1 MSKPDKT
8 LERFWDM
15 PQRDLLILLEATP
28 AGLTSDEA
36 KQRLRLHGPNS
47 LVAESRFAPLIG
59 FLRFFANPL
68 VLILLAASA
77 ISIVLGDHVVG
88 AIIIAIVLLSVV
100 VNFYMEFQ
108 ARHAVEDIRKQ
119 VATTAAVLRDG
130 REQELPV
137 AELVPGDIIRLNAGD
152 LAPADARLL
161 DSKDLHVR
169 ESALTGESLPVDKA
183 AGDLPAGQH
192 TIADASNSLFLGTA
206 VQTGIGTAVIVR
218 TGKDTAFGAIAQ
230 RLAMRPPET
239 EFGRGIRHFGMM
251 ITRVMMLLVLFVLLV
266 NIVLHRPLL
275 ESFLFSVALAVGMTP
290 EMMPMIITISLAQGA
305 RRMAR
310 KKVLVK
316 QLTAI
321 EDFGSVEILCS
332 DKTGTLTEGEIAL
345 DRHVDVQGRDS
356 DDVLRFVYLNS
367 YFQAGIK
374 SPLDDAILKYQR
386 PAITEYEKVDEIP
399 FDFNRKRLSV
409 VVRHGGEDLLITKGE
424 AESMFAICATVTID
438 GVPQPFDESR
448 RAQATEILKKLSADG
463 YRALGVAFRKVEKQD
478 AYAVAAEQ
486 DMTLA
491 GFAAFLDPPKE
502 GIVAVLEALKKNGVS
517 VVIMTG
523 DNQYVTQKVA
533 HDVGLA
539 ADRMVTGSQVD
550 TMDDAAL
557 AYQAEHG
564 AIFARVSPEQKNRVI
579 LGLKARGHVVG
590 YIGDGINDAPSLHTA
605 DVGISVMNGVDVAK
619 DAAKIILL
627 EKDLAVLNEGVSPV
641 GFRRQRSVFQV
652 IPGHGGTGQHIRTTA
667 GIGHQ
672 PGVRFSTSHQ
682 PGRLRRYAERSP
694 HGFDFRVSGSN
705 QCGVT
710 TGRAGAGDCAG
721 DDVRRVCRN
730 RDRYRRRCPSHFSLR
745 DYPRRRHT
753 GFSHGAGYARRN
765 ADDLH
770 DGPGTGGRKDWR
782 RPGRSLVAVA
792 EGCGARA
799 STDRRHDANH
809 PRFCRSRSGLCWGV
823 PGKRGRPAGSA
834 GHGLSAACFG
844 EGNRQQ
850 FSDYPSAEPQSVRPP
865 LPEMPARLWCPMG
878 RDAPHHDRI
887 SILMRASCLTLAR
900 TH

>member
-1 MSKPDKT
+1 MKKPDKT
-8 LERFWDM
+8 LDRFWDM
-15 PQRDLLILLEATP
+15 PQRDLLALLEATP
-28 AGLTSDEA
+28 AGLTSAEA
-36 KQRLRLHGPNS
+36 QQRLKLHGPNS
-47 LVAESRFAPLIG
+47 LVAESRFAPLMG

-77 ISIVLGDHVVG
+77 ISMLLGDAVG
-88 AIIIAIVLLSVV
+88 GSIIIAIVLLSVV
-100 VNFYMEFQ
+100 VNFYVEFQ

-119 VATTAAVLRDG
+119 VATTAAVVRDG

-137 AELVPGDIIRLNAGD
+137 AELVPGDIVRLNAGD
-152 LAPADARLL
+152 LAPADGRLL

-192 TIADASNSLFLGTA
+192 TIADASNCVFLGTA

-230 RLAMRPPET
+230 RLATRPPET
-239 EFGRGIRHFGMM
+239 EFARGIRHFGLM
-251 ITRVMMLLVLFVLLV
+251 ITRVMMALVLFVLLV
-266 NIVLHRPLL
+266 NLLLHRPLL

-316 QLTAI
+316 QLAAI
-321 EDFGSVEILCS
+321 EDFGSIEILCS

-345 DRHVDVQGRDS
+345 DRHVDVEGRDN
-356 DDVLRFVYLNS
+356 DEVLRFVYLNS
-367 YFQAGIK
+367 YFQTGIK
-374 SPLDDAILKYQR
+374 SPLDDAILKYAR

-409 VVRHGGEDLLITKGE
+409 VVRRGGEDFLITKGE
-424 AESMFAICATVTID
+424 AESMFGVCATVSID
-438 GVPQPFDESR
+438 GTPQAFDESR
-448 RAQATEILKKLSADG
+448 RAQASETLKKLSADG

-478 AYAVAAEQ
+478 TYAAAAEQ
-486 DMTLA
+486 EMTLA

-502 GIVAVLEALKKNGVS
+502 GIVAVLDALKQNGVS

-533 HDVGLA
+533 HDVGLPT
-539 ADRMVTGSQVD
+539 DRIVTGDQLD

-579 LGLKARGHVVG
+579 LGLKTRGHVVG

-627 EKDLAVLNEGVSPV
+627 EKDLAVLNDGVMEGRRCFANIMKYIIMGTSSNFGNMFSMAAASLFLKFLPMLPTQILLNNFLYDTSQIAVPGDNV
-641 GFRRQRSVFQV
+641 DPALLHKPKRWQIGFIRQFMMIIGPISSIYDFLTFGVLLWWFHAAANPPLFRTGWFVESLATQTLVVFV
-652 IPGHGGTGQHIRTTA
+652 IRTA
-667 GIGHQ
+667 GNPLKSRPSKQLLMSVLAITVVGAVL
-672 PGVRFSTSHQ
+672 PYTPLG
-682 PGRLRRYAERSP
+682 PLL
-694 HGFDFRVSGSN
+694 GFTPLPPALLGAISLLA
-705 QCGVT
+705 VT
-710 TGRAGAGDCAG
+710 YLVLVQAVKTWF
-721 DDVRRVCRN
+721 
-730 RDRYRRRCPSHFSLR
+730 YRRHAL
-745 DYPRRRHT
+745 
-753 GFSHGAGYARRN
+753 
-765 ADDLH
+765 L
-770 DGPGTGGRKDWR
+770 
-782 RPGRSLVAVA
+782 
-792 EGCGARA
+792 
-799 STDRRHDANH
+799 
-809 PRFCRSRSGLCWGV
+809 
-823 PGKRGRPAGSA
+823 
-834 GHGLSAACFG
+834 
-844 EGNRQQ
+844 
-850 FSDYPSAEPQSVRPP
+850 
-865 LPEMPARLWCPMG
+865 
-878 RDAPHHDRI
+878 
-887 SILMRASCLTLAR
+887 
-900 TH
+900 

>member
-1 MSKPDKT
+1 
-8 LERFWDM
+8 
-15 PQRDLLILLEATP
+15 
-28 AGLTSDEA
+28 
-36 KQRLRLHGPNS
+36 
-47 LVAESRFAPLIG
+47 
-59 FLRFFANPL
+59 
-68 VLILLAASA
+68 
-77 ISIVLGDHVVG
+77 
-88 AIIIAIVLLSVV
+88 
-100 VNFYMEFQ
+100 
-108 ARHAVEDIRKQ
+108 
-119 VATTAAVLRDG
+119 
-130 REQELPV
+130 
-137 AELVPGDIIRLNAGD
+137 
-152 LAPADARLL
+152 
-161 DSKDLHVR
+161 
-169 ESALTGESLPVDKA
+169 
-183 AGDLPAGQH
+183 
-192 TIADASNSLFLGTA
+192 
-206 VQTGIGTAVIVR
+206 
-218 TGKDTAFGAIAQ
+218 
-230 RLAMRPPET
+230 
-239 EFGRGIRHFGMM
+239 
-251 ITRVMMLLVLFVLLV
+251 
-266 NIVLHRPLL
+266 
-275 ESFLFSVALAVGMTP
+275 MTP

-627 EKDLAVLNEGVSPV
+627 EKDLAVLNEGVMEGRRCFANIMKYIIMGTSSNFGNMFSMAAASLFLKFLPMLPTQILLNNFLYDTSQIAV
-641 GFRRQRSVFQV
+641 PGDNVDPALLHKPKRWQIGFIRQFMTIIGPISSIYDFLTFGVLLWWFHAATNAPLFRTGWFVESLATQTLVVFV
-652 IPGHGGTGQHIRTTA
+652 IRTA
-667 GIGHQ
+667 GSPFRSRPSGQ
-672 PGVRFSTSHQ
+672 LLFSVAAVSVLGAVLPYT
-682 PGRLRRYAERSP
+682 PLGPLL
-694 HGFDFRVSGSN
+694 GFTPIPLSLL
-705 QCGVT
+705 
-710 TGRAGAGDCAG
+710 GAISLLALTYLIL
-721 DDVRRVCRN
+721 VQAVKTWF
-730 RDRYRRRCPSHFSLR
+730 YRRHAL
-745 DYPRRRHT
+745 
-753 GFSHGAGYARRN
+753 
-765 ADDLH
+765 L
-770 DGPGTGGRKDWR
+770 
-782 RPGRSLVAVA
+782 
-792 EGCGARA
+792 
-799 STDRRHDANH
+799 
-809 PRFCRSRSGLCWGV
+809 
-823 PGKRGRPAGSA
+823 
-834 GHGLSAACFG
+834 
-844 EGNRQQ
+844 
-850 FSDYPSAEPQSVRPP
+850 
-865 LPEMPARLWCPMG
+865 
-878 RDAPHHDRI
+878 
-887 SILMRASCLTLAR
+887 
-900 TH
+900 

>member
-8 LERFWDM
+8 LDRFWDM
-15 PQRDLLILLEATP
+15 PQRDLLVLLEATP

-36 KQRLRLHGPNS
+36 KQRLRRHGPNS
-47 LVAESRFAPLIG
+47 LVAESRFAPLIN
-59 FLRFFANPL
+59 FLRFFVNPL

-77 ISIVLGDHVVG
+77 ISIVLGDQVG
-88 AIIIAIVLLSVV
+88 GTIIIAIVLLSVV

-119 VATTAAVLRDG
+119 VATTSAVLRDG
-130 REQELPV
+130 HELELPV

-183 AGDLPAGQH
+183 AGDLAAGQH
-192 TIADASNSLFLGTA
+192 TIADASNSVFLGTA

-218 TGKDTAFGAIAQ
+218 TGKDTAFGVIAQ
-230 RLAMRPPET
+230 RLATRPPET
-239 EFGRGIRHFGMM
+239 EFGRGIRHFGLM
-251 ITRVMMLLVLFVLLV
+251 ITRVMMLLVLFVLMV
-266 NIVLHRPLL
+266 NLLLHRPLL

-316 QLTAI
+316 QLAAI
-321 EDFGSVEILCS
+321 EDFGSIEILCS

-345 DRHVDVQGRDS
+345 DRHVDVEGRDN

-367 YFQAGIK
+367 YFQTGIK
-374 SPLDDAILKYQR
+374 SPLDDAILKYAR

-438 GVPQPFDESR
+438 GAPQPFDESR
-448 RAQATEILKKLSADG
+448 RAQAMETLKKLSADG
-463 YRALGVAFRKVEKQD
+463 YRALGVAVRKVEKQD
-478 AYAVAAEQ
+478 AYALTAERE
-486 DMTLA
+486 MTLA

-523 DNQYVTQKVA
+523 DNRYVTQEVA
-533 HDVGLA
+533 RQVGLPT
-539 ADRMVTGSQVD
+539 DRIVTGDQLD

-564 AIFARVSPEQKNRVI
+564 AIFTRVSPEQKNRVI

-627 EKDLAVLNEGVSPV
+627 EKDLGVLNDGVMEGRRCFANIMKYIIMGTSSNFGNMFSMAAASLFLKFLPMLPTQILLNNFLYDTSQIAVPGDNVDPALLHKPKRWQIGFIRQFMTIIGPISSIYDFLTFGVLLWWFHAGANPPLFRTGWFVESLATQTLVVFVIRTAGNPLKSRPSGQLLFSVVAVSVLGAVLPYTPLGPLL
-641 GFRRQRSVFQV
+641 GFTPLPLS
-652 IPGHGGTGQHIRTTA
+652 
-667 GIGHQ
+667 
-672 PGVRFSTSHQ
+672 
-682 PGRLRRYAERSP
+682 LL
-694 HGFDFRVSGSN
+694 
-705 QCGVT
+705 
-710 TGRAGAGDCAG
+710 GAIAVLGLTYLFLVQA
-721 DDVRRVCRN
+721 VKTWF
-730 RDRYRRRCPSHFSLR
+730 YRRHAL
-745 DYPRRRHT
+745 
-753 GFSHGAGYARRN
+753 
-765 ADDLH
+765 L
-770 DGPGTGGRKDWR
+770 
-782 RPGRSLVAVA
+782 
-792 EGCGARA
+792 
-799 STDRRHDANH
+799 
-809 PRFCRSRSGLCWGV
+809 
-823 PGKRGRPAGSA
+823 
-834 GHGLSAACFG
+834 
-844 EGNRQQ
+844 
-850 FSDYPSAEPQSVRPP
+850 
-865 LPEMPARLWCPMG
+865 
-878 RDAPHHDRI
+878 
-887 SILMRASCLTLAR
+887 
-900 TH
+900 